1 MRGQV
6 ERRFVFRD
14 PQVQN
19 TVEYGIPLA
28 IKQFLW
34 KVSYAYCDIK
44 YMNLKWGTIYDP
56 LLLR

>member
-1 MRGQV
+1 MRRQV

-14 PQVQN
+14 TQVQN

-34 KVSYAYCDIK
+34 KFSYACCDMK
-44 YMNLKWGTIYDP
+44 NTDFKEDP
-56 LLLR
+56 QVLR